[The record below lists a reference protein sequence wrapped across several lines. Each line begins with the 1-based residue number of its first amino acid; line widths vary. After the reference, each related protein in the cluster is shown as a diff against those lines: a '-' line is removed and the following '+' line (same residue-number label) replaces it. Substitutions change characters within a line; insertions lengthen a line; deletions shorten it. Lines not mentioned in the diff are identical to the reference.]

1 MPHRETLTQCVL
13 DHFAIGVIL
22 VDKGAKVLLMN
33 GAARDIVERDDDL
46 ALDRRG
52 SCLRLQSPAAARK
65 LKKFIS
71 AAVEKGNP
79 GNPHPEAAM
88 AVPRPSLKPPYPLY
102 VSPLPECSACGTR
115 KASVAVFVSD
125 PGRRYGLSADMI
137 SSLYGLAPA
146 EARLV
151 AALIADRTL
160 KEAAAEI
167 GTTEGTARTTL
178 KRVFAKTGTHS
189 QADLIRRV
197 LTGPAAL
204 ARWTAG

>member
-1 MPHRETLTQCVL
+1 MPHRQTLAHCVL

-22 VDKGAKVLLMN
+22 LDKGAKVLLLN
-33 GAARDIVERDDDL
+33 GAARDIVERDDGL
-46 ALDRRG
+46 ALDHGG
-52 SCLRLQSPAAARK
+52 SSLRVQSPAAASK
-65 LKKFIS
+65 LKEFI
-71 AAVEKGNP
+71 AAAAEKDNP
-79 GNPHPEAAM
+79 GNSRPAAAM
-88 AVPRPSLKPPYPLY
+88 AIPRPSLKPPYPLY
-102 VSPLPECSACGTR
+102 VAPLPLCTVCNTR
-115 KASVAVFVSD
+115 RASVAVFVSD
-125 PGRRYGLSADMI
+125 PGRRHDLSADMI
-137 SSLYGLAPA
+137 SRLYGLAPA

-151 AALIADRTL
+151 AALVAGRTL

-204 ARWTAG
+204 ARWTAD